1 MGILFIINYN
11 FFKMTDIVE
20 LSSVTYNESDYNKL
34 NEKQKQVI
42 QDYLYDKILKPKIT
56 LTYEEEKVLKLF

>member
-1 MGILFIINYN
+1 
-11 FFKMTDIVE
+11 MTDVVE
-20 LSSVTYNESDYNKL
+20 LNSVTYNESDYNKL